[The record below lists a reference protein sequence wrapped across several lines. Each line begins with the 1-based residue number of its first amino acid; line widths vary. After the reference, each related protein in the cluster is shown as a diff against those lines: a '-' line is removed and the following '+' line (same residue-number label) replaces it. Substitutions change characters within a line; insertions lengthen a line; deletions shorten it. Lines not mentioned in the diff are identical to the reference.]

1 MFRRVAG
8 LIIKELIQLRRD
20 WMFLFVI
27 LAGCATEMSAIA
39 YATGKEIDNLPIA
52 IYDYDRSNQSRVIVQ
67 TLANIDTFEIVEY
80 SHAAEDVA
88 GPLDRGE
95 IYGIVIIPRDFETDL
110 KDPTRKPQ
118 IQIILNGAESSA
130 AERAQEVIEGALAK
144 YGTSIVLQDAGLK
157 PDEIEH
163 LEPSA
168 RVWFNEELRE
178 SNYTVPSELG
188 FILYVIALWIAAI
201 AIAKEREL
209 GTLEQLLVTP
219 ITRFELML
227 GKMIPAVLVSY
238 VNFLPMLAI
247 VILVFKVPMRGS
259 LPLLL
264 VLAFVYILV
273 ELQRGILISVF
284 ARTQQQGLLIVFM
297 IAFVDM
303 TFSGYM
309 VPVESMPRVFQI
321 ASNFFPIRHWMIIMR
336 GIMLKGVGLEV
347 FWPHLLAILGLGL
360 VLMMIALLAFN
371 RVLGED

>member
-95 IYGIVIIPRDFETDL
+95 IYGVVIIPRDFETDL

-130 AERAQEVIEGALAK
+130 AERAQEVMEGALAK
-144 YGTSIVLQDAGLK
+144 YGTSIVLQAAGLK
-157 PDEIEH
+157 QDEIER

-247 VILVFKVPMRGS
+247 VVLVFKVPMRGS

-264 VLAFVYILV
+264 ALAFVYILV

-360 VLMMIALLAFN
+360 VLMMAALLAFN